1 MLGGGSGRVAAMGRW
16 RVIILAGAGAAA
28 LFSASAALGSAPPVS
43 SHGVELVPLVNP
55 SSDPLEIVPLVP
67 PKATPPAT
75 DDLEIAP
82 LIPKKPPPVIEIIRW
97 KKKKVTRPRQPNFTV
112 RQQTFNAYLAG
123 EQSAIL
129 RSTIDVDA
137 EPGRCNRTG
146 SATVVYFASR
156 RPVLASAAGRS
167 ISIPPLPVTINFA
180 SSLAYNPDID
190 SCFTL
195 RPSSACRPDGQGL
208 PGTATFATRG
218 DGTTTRS
225 LYLERLQVD
234 EAKAGSACVDGLF
247 GFPEV
252 LGIDSGSENAAIP
265 WGAVGSRSQQNVSIG
280 KSYGT
285 EGNQS
290 TPGTTCTS
298 EVTGYACAF
307 SSLTKWNLRLVRAPQ
322 KRIPGLR

>member
-1 MLGGGSGRVAAMGRW
+1 MGMGW
-16 RVIILAGAGAAA
+16 RSAVILAGAGTAA
-28 LFSASAALGSAPPVS
+28 LLCAPAALGSAPPAS
-43 SHGVELVPLVNP
+43 SHGVKPVPLLSR
-55 SSDPLEIVPLVP
+55 SSDPLEIVPLIP

-97 KKKKVTRPRQPNFTV
+97 KKKKVTRPKRPNFTV
-112 RQQTFNAYLAG
+112 RQQTFNAYLTG
-123 EQSAIL
+123 VQSAIL
-129 RSTIDVDA
+129 SSTIDVDA
-137 EPGRCNRTG
+137 EPGLCNRSG

-156 RPVLASAAGRS
+156 RPVLASAAGKS

-180 SSLAYNPDID
+180 SSLSYNPDID

-195 RPSSACRPDGQGL
+195 RPSSACRPDGQSL
-208 PGTATFATRG
+208 PGTATFGTRG
-218 DGTTTRS
+218 NGTTTRS

-234 EAKAGSACVDGLF
+234 EATAGSACVDGLF
-247 GFPEV
+247 GFPEI

-280 KSYGT
+280 NSYRT

-322 KRIPGLR
+322 KKIPGLR